1 MKEYKLVK
9 DLTAGKFYAGGK
21 IFVKLN
27 PSDKTERAVLF
38 EKINQINKKNVLTKL
53 DFDSGYVSKDS
64 FKAKLMGAFLDF
76 SQSPNPAAIG
86 NINKDADVFLN
97 KMLPE
102 DVMIFL
108 PSSGINSNNELHDSE
123 TNCIIY
129 FELNEGFNLGFVIDK
144 TFFEIV
150 SAGGTK

>member
-9 DLTAGKFYAGGK
+9 NLTAGKFYAGGK

-53 DFDSGYVSKDS
+53 DFDSAYVSEDF
-64 FKAKLMGAFLDF
+64 FKAKLMGTFLDL
-76 SQSPNPAAIG
+76 SQSQNPTTID
-86 NINKDADVFLN
+86 NVKKDADVFLN

-108 PSSGINSNNELHDSE
+108 PSSGINSNELHDLE

-144 TFFEIV
+144 TFFDIV

>member
-27 PSDKTERAVLF
+27 PSDATKRAVLF

-53 DFDSGYVSKDS
+53 DLNSSYVSEDS
-64 FKAKLMGAFLDF
+64 FKAKLMGTFLDL
-76 SQSPNPAAIG
+76 SQSQNPTTID
-86 NINKDADVFLN
+86 NVKKDADVFLN

-108 PSSGINSNNELHDSE
+108 PSSGINSNELHDLE

-150 SAGGTK
+150 SAGGAK